1 MFGSH
6 LAGNPNVAM
15 HSGETAGGLMNRLV
29 ITGNGRVRGIY
40 KPVTVRLGKRADLRS
55 QRGKGAVHHM
65 LGRLEVRGVTA
76 EVAHPLSDDRISH
89 RIKLIPQKSKRRE
102 RERER

>member
-29 ITGNGRVRGIY
+29 ITGNGRVQRFY
-40 KPVTVRLGKRADLRS
+40 QPVTVRLGKRADLRS
-55 QRGKGAVHHM
+55 QRGKGAVHHRE
-65 LGRLEVRGVTA
+65 G
-76 EVAHPLSDDRISH
+76 
-89 RIKLIPQKSKRRE
+89 E
-102 RERER
+102 RERRKAIEAIIRPGIT